1 MTMQQTPSTVQE
13 GFQNSNR
20 ESNWA
25 GNHHYRATA
34 IHHPESEAEVQ
45 SLVRG
50 ASSVQALGSRHS
62 FNAIADSDGVQICLD
77 KMPVAVR
84 IDEAAMTVTVGGG
97 STYGALAVE
106 LAAHGFGLANLA
118 SLPHISVAGAIAT
131 ATHGSGDNN
140 ANLAADVVDLRLV
153 DGTGEIRSVS
163 RAETGDFAG
172 YVVGLGALGIVTEVT
187 LRIVPAYTVAQH
199 IYLDLDWDAVL
210 ADYDA
215 VTSRAYSVSLFTD
228 WSGETVG
235 QAWFKQKI
243 GDGRTSDYPAELLGG
258 TAATAGVHPLP
269 GVSAVNCTQQLGV
282 EGPWQDRLSHFQ
294 MEFMP
299 SAGEEIQ
306 SEYLID
312 RAHAVPAIKALRALS
327 AVITPLLQV
336 GEIRSIAADDLWLS
350 AAQGRDSVAFHFTWF
365 RDQAAVEA
373 VVKVVEEAL
382 APFAARPHWGKV
394 FDADASSLAPLYP
407 RFDDFKALARR
418 LDPEGKFRN
427 EFLQRAVFGA

>member
-1 MTMQQTPSTVQE
+1 MTLQQTP
-13 GFQNSNR
+13 GKAP

-25 GNHHYRATA
+25 GNHYYRATV

-45 SLVRG
+45 ALVRG

-62 FNAIADSDGVQICLD
+62 FNAIADTHGIQICLD
-77 KMPVAVR
+77 KLPVAVR
-84 IDEAAMTVTVGGG
+84 IDAEAMTVTVGGG
-97 STYGALAVE
+97 SSYGALAVE

-131 ATHGSGDNN
+131 ATHGSGDDN
-140 ANLAADVVDLRLV
+140 ANLASDVVALRLV
-153 DGTGEIRSVS
+153 DGTGEVRSVS
-163 RAETGDFAG
+163 RAETPDFAG

-187 LRIVPAYTVAQH
+187 LSIVAAYTVAQH

-215 VTSRAYSVSLFTD
+215 VTGRAYSVSLFTD
-228 WSGETVG
+228 WSGESVG

-243 GDGRTSDYPAELLGG
+243 GDGRTGDYPAELLGG
-258 TAATAGVHPLP
+258 TAATDGVHPLP

-282 EGPWQDRLSHFQ
+282 AGPWQDRLSHFR

-312 RAHAVPAIKALRALS
+312 RDHAVPAIQALRALS
-327 AVITPLLQV
+327 NVITPLLQV
-336 GEIRSIAADDLWLS
+336 GEIRSVAADDLWLS
-350 AAQGRDSVAFHFTWF
+350 TAQGRDSVAFHFTWF

-373 VVKVVEEAL
+373 VVKVVEDAL
-382 APFAARPHWGKV
+382 APFGARPHWGKV
-394 FDADASSLAPLYP
+394 FDADASALAPLYP

-427 EFLQRAVFGA
+427 EFLQRAVFGE

>member
-1 MTMQQTPSTVQE
+1 MTMQQTPDTLEESAQ
-13 GFQNSNR
+13 

-25 GNHHYRATA
+25 GNYHYRSTA

-45 SLVRG
+45 ALVRG
-50 ASSVQALGSRHS
+50 TSSVRALGSRHS
-62 FNAIADSDGVQICLD
+62 FNAIADSDGIQICLD

-97 STYGALAVE
+97 SSYGALAVE
-106 LAAHGFGLANLA
+106 LAAHGFGLTNLA

-131 ATHGSGDNN
+131 ATHGSGDDN
-140 ANLAADVVDLRLV
+140 ANLAADVVALRLV
-153 DGTGEIRSVS
+153 DGTGKIHSVS
-163 RAETGDFAG
+163 RAETEDFAG

-187 LRIVPAYTVAQH
+187 LSIVPAYTVAQH
-199 IYLDLDWDAVL
+199 IYLDLGWDAVL

-258 TAATAGVHPLP
+258 TAATDGMHPLP

-282 EGPWQDRLSHFQ
+282 AGPWQDRLSHFR

-306 SEYLID
+306 SKYLID
-312 RAHAVPAIKALRALS
+312 STYAVPAIKALRALS
-327 AVITPLLQV
+327 DVITPLLQV
-336 GEIRSIAADDLWLS
+336 GEVRSIAADDLWLS
-350 AAQGRDSVAFHFTWF
+350 TAQGRDSVAFHFTWF

-407 RFDDFKALARR
+407 RFDDFKALAQS

-427 EFLQRAVFGA
+427 EFLQRVVFGA

>member
-1 MTMQQTPSTVQE
+1 MTMQQTPDTLEESAQ
-13 GFQNSNR
+13 

-25 GNHHYRATA
+25 GNYHYRSTA

-45 SLVRG
+45 ALVRG

-62 FNAIADSDGVQICLD
+62 FNAIADSAGIQICLD

-97 STYGALAVE
+97 SSYGALAVE
-106 LAAHGFGLANLA
+106 LAAHGFGLTNLA

-140 ANLAADVVDLRLV
+140 ANLAADVVALRLV
-153 DGTGEIRSVS
+153 DGTGEIHSVS
-163 RAETGDFAG
+163 RAETPDFPG

-187 LRIVPAYTVAQH
+187 LSIVPTYSVAQH
-199 IYLDLDWDAVL
+199 VYLGLDWDALL

-228 WSGETVG
+228 WSGDTVG
-235 QAWFKQKI
+235 LAWFKQKI
-243 GDGRTSDYPAELLGG
+243 GDGRTGDYPTELLGG
-258 TAATAGVHPLP
+258 TAATEGMHPVP
-269 GVSAVNCTQQLGV
+269 GVSAVHSTQQLGV
-282 EGPWQDRLSHFQ
+282 AGPWQDRLSHFR

-312 RAHAVPAIKALRALS
+312 RSHAVPAIKALRALS
-327 AVITPLLQV
+327 DVITPLLQV
-336 GEIRSIAADDLWLS
+336 SEIRSVAADDLWLS
-350 AAQGRDSVAFHFTWF
+350 TAQGRDSVAFHFTWF
-365 RDQAAVEA
+365 RDQAAVAA
-373 VVKVVEEAL
+373 VVKVLEEAL

-394 FDADASSLAPLYP
+394 FDAHASSLAPLYL
-407 RFDDFKALARR
+407 RFDDFKALAQQ

-427 EFLQRAVFGA
+427 EFLQRVVFGA